1 MTMIF
6 NDIRKLAEF
15 EKDFKKLVKKFRT
28 LDDDLNAFISNQ
40 LKLTHKKNIDNKGV
54 VIISDLGIEYP
65 KIYKARKFACKSLK
79 GKGAASGIRVI
90 YAYYEQ
96 DDVIEFVEI
105 YYKGNKEN
113 EDRERILR
121 YYGKRE
127 KDPEKIERVL
137 RQKRY
142 PNSQL
147 PRGKVLHHIIPVSE
161 GGKMTLYFLNIS
173 KLPYIMVF

>member
-1 MTMIF
+1 VTTIF

-15 EKDFKKLVKKFRT
+15 KKDFGKLAKKFKT
-28 LDDDLNAFISNQ
+28 LDGDLNTFISNQ
-40 LKLTHKKNIDNKGV
+40 LKLTHKLNIDNKGV
-54 VIISDLGIEYP
+54 VRISNLGIEHP
-65 KIYKARKFACKSLK
+65 KIYKARKFPCKALK

-121 YYGKRE
+121 YYSK
-127 KDPEKIERVL
+127 
-137 RQKRY
+137 
-142 PNSQL
+142 
-147 PRGKVLHHIIPVSE
+147 E
-161 GGKMTLYFLNIS
+161 G
-173 KLPYIMVF
+173 